1 MRLIIA
7 AVAAGLLTTPVH
19 AASLAHCHSAWEAAS
34 PADKATTT
42 YKAYAARCLKMSGT
56 GMLPVVAVPP
66 KGATAR
72 CNDGSYSMSH
82 MASGRCSDHGGVATT
97 L

>member
-1 MRLIIA
+1 MRLIVA
-7 AVAAGLLTTPVH
+7 AVAASLLATSAH
-19 AASLAHCHSAWEAAS
+19 AASMAHCNEAWKAAS

-42 YKAYAARCLKMSGT
+42 YKAYMARCLKKSGT
-56 GMLPVVAVPP
+56 GILPVVAVAP

-72 CNDGSYSMSH
+72 CNDGSYSTSRTI
-82 MASGRCSDHGGVATT
+82 SGRCSGHGGVATS